1 MKGERTIKRV
11 TFHKSD
17 ANPGETLYIEV
28 PRLNANEVIVPGS
41 FALRFDI
48 DLSGGHAKN
57 FLVQNV
63 MRALIDK
70 LTMKFSTAILQDTTG
85 WDIFKIFEDLFLSQE
100 ERNDRLLEGIQTK
113 DQNKIWSGDI
123 RH

>member
-1 MKGERTIKRV
+1 MAVEARLHPHHFEKTTNAMKGERKIKRV

-17 ANPGETLYIEV
+17 ANPGETLYMVV

-48 DLSGGHAKN
+48 DLSGGHANN

-63 MRALIDK
+63 TTALVDK
-70 LTMKFSTAILQDTTG
+70 FTVKFLTCTLQDTTG
-85 WDIFKIFEDLFLSQE
+85 WDIFKIFEDL
-100 ERNDRLLEGIQTK
+100 
-113 DQNKIWSGDI
+113 W
-123 RH
+123 